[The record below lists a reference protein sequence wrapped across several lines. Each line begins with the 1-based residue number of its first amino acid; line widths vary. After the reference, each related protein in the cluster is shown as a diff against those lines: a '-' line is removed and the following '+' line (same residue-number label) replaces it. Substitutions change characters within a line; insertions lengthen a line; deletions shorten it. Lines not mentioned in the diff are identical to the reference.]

1 MQGAAHVISR
11 IMATQIETTLPGSA
25 TNGRRKSKPKT
36 PFSISPNPNNLYF
49 TPSLEAAV
57 FRTRFCVEQR
67 QGLAVIIGAVGLGKT
82 SLVRYLHT
90 DFDSSEDTVSVL
102 IPTPTFKTEF
112 AMIANIC
119 QLVGLPPRRSAQK
132 YQSDLEGW
140 LQEQYR
146 QDFNVVLFI
155 DEAQKLTDSMLE
167 MVRAFLNF
175 ETNEEKLV
183 QIVLAGQMELSTR
196 LRSQQHKPLY
206 SRMIAPT
213 VMSTLTVEEV
223 SGMIAHRCKLHKLS
237 NPFPAETVERLWM
250 LTGGIP
256 RETLRV
262 CSMAYEMSKLANLE
276 EVPVELLE
284 MAYQEMQLRA
294 DDTEAD

>member
-1 MQGAAHVISR
+1 
-11 IMATQIETTLPGSA
+11 MATSVEINPSSEA
-25 TNGRRKSKPKT
+25 NGRRKTKIKT

-49 TPSLEAAV
+49 TPSLDAAV

-67 QGLAVIIGAVGLGKT
+67 QGLSIIIGAVGLGKT

-90 DFDSSEDTVSVL
+90 DFDSSEDTISVL
-102 IPTPTFKTEF
+102 IPTPTFKTDY
-112 AMIANIC
+112 AMMGNIC
-119 QLVGLPPRRSAQK
+119 QLVGLPPRRSVQK
-132 YQSDLEGW
+132 YQSDLESW

-175 ETNEEKLV
+175 ETNEEKLI
-183 QIVLAGQMELSTR
+183 QIVLAGQMELSAR
-196 LRSQQHKPLY
+196 LRSPQHKPLY
-206 SRMIAPT
+206 SRMMAPT
-213 VMSTLTVEEV
+213 VMGTLTVEEV
-223 SGMIAHRCKLHKLS
+223 AGMIAHRCKLHKVA
-237 NPFPAETVERLWM
+237 NPFPTPVVERLWM
-250 LTGGIP
+250 LTGGVP

-262 CSMAYEMSKLANLE
+262 CSMAYEMSKIAGLE

-284 MAYQEMQLRA
+284 EAYEEMQLRA
-294 DDTEAD
+294 DHVEAEG